1 MEPATETSA
10 ATSPSSAA
18 DAGEGPAG
26 AARRRW
32 RDRLRARSRDPWTL
46 GLVGV
51 LLAALLLRLW
61 GIRYGLPY
69 AYNIDERSHFVPR
82 AVGLFTQGTLDPH
95 YQLNPDGFIYLVGA
109 ALGIVYHGRHAVT
122 HAYLTNP
129 GDVYLVGRVVSALLG
144 VVAVGLLYAA
154 GRKLVARGTALLAAA
169 LLAVSFLAVHYGHL
183 ALNDSPAL
191 AFIALSLLGA
201 AGIYEDGRRRWYL
214 VAGLGIGLAAA
225 VKYNA
230 GIMLLPLVAAA
241 AARAFA
247 GERKPALVG
256 IGLSVLGIL
265 AGFAI
270 LDPYA
275 FIHWSYFRHE
285 LKHLSV
291 YENGSLLLGETQ
303 RSGFRYYLWS
313 LTWGFGWIPLVLCFV
328 GGIYLLARR
337 ALWPLAALL
346 IPAPIVF
353 FVFNGAQGRYFARY
367 MLPIFPLMCLVAAI
381 GSAFLVRAATTR
393 RARLL
398 PAAAAVGAVLV
409 LAQGVVYAVHNDT
422 VLSRAD
428 TRTTLKQWMVATIP
442 AGAKIVLEPT
452 SPQEWLNDGGRPTP
466 AKPRWVRFGR
476 HGAFLRQLGREY
488 AGARKPSDFANYE
501 YTLYP
506 TLIKHYRQLGYCWI
520 VSSSMQEGRAW
531 RDPSR
536 TPQALPYYAALRRQS
551 DIVYHASPFGS
562 PNEGPQHPFQFDL
575 SFDYEPL
582 NFDRPGPVVTVYKLH
597 DCR

>member
-1 MEPATETSA
+1 MEPATETPA
-10 ATSPSSAA
+10 ATPPRSAA
-18 DAGEGPAG
+18 DPAEGPATQ
-26 AARRRW
+26 RPRW
-32 RDRLRARSRDPWTL
+32 RNPWTL

-51 LLAALLLRLW
+51 LLLALLLRLW

-82 AVGLFTQGTLDPH
+82 AVGLFTNSTLDPH

-191 AFIALSLLGA
+191 AFIALALLGA
-201 AGIYEDGRRRWYL
+201 AGIYEDGRRRWYV

-230 GIMLLPLVAAA
+230 GIMLLPLVAATTM
-241 AARAFA
+241 RAIS
-247 GERKPALVG
+247 GESRRALLG
-256 IGLSVLGIL
+256 IGLAVVGIL
-265 AGFAI
+265 LGFAI

-285 LKHLSV
+285 LNHLSV

-303 RSGFRYYLWS
+303 RSGFRYYIWS

-337 ALWPLAALL
+337 TLWPLAALL

-381 GSAFLVRAATTR
+381 GAAFLVRAATTR

-398 PAAAAVGAVLV
+398 PAAAAIAAVLV
-409 LAQGVVYAVHNDT
+409 LVQGVVYAVHNDT
-422 VLSRAD
+422 VLSRPD
-428 TRTTLKQWMVATIP
+428 TRTTLRQWMVANIP
-442 AGAKIVLEPT
+442 AGSKIVLEPT
-452 SPQEWLNDGGRPTP
+452 SPQEWQNDGGRPN

-476 HGAFLRQLGREY
+476 HGAFLRQLEREY
-488 AGARKPSDFANYE
+488 AGARKPNDFANYE

-506 TLIKHYRQLGYCWI
+506 GLIKHYRQLGYCWI

-562 PNEGPQHPFQFDL
+562 PNQGPQHPFQFDL

-582 NFDRPGPVVTVYKLH
+582 NFGRPGPVVTVYKLRG
-597 DCR
+597 CR